1 MGLVL
6 TRRLS
11 VRGFIQF
18 DHLDLMPDFRR
29 DMATWIREG
38 KVRYR
43 EDIVQ
48 GFGNTVEAFRGLLT
62 GRNRGK
68 LIVQV
73 GDDPTR

>member
-1 MGLVL
+1 
-6 TRRLS
+6 
-11 VRGFIQF
+11 
-18 DHLDLMPDFRR
+18 MPDFRR
-29 DMATWIREG
+29 DMRQWLKDG

-48 GFGNTVEAFRGLLT
+48 GFENTVEAFRGLLQ

-73 GDDPTR
+73 GPDPTR